1 MHPYIEKPIWTYIFI
16 IICTIMF
23 VAQNL
28 TKYWIYLAFFPAYAF
43 EMPWTF
49 ITSIFLHADIE
60 HLLFNM
66 IALFFFG
73 LSLENIVGRRLFAI
87 IFILA
92 GIFGNIG
99 YLITDPTSLIPG
111 IGASGAIYGVVG
123 TLVVLTPFRRVFLYG
138 LFPIPL
144 ILLVF
149 LWTIIDFAGL
159 FSPST
164 VAHGAHLAG
173 LFVGVLFGVYLRRYL
188 VKVEYY

>member
-1 MHPYIEKPIWTYIFI
+1 
-16 IICTIMF
+16 
-23 VAQNL
+23 
-28 TKYWIYLAFFPAYAF
+28 
-43 EMPWTF
+43 
-49 ITSIFLHADIE
+49 
-60 HLLFNM
+60 
-66 IALFFFG
+66 
-73 LSLENIVGRRLFAI
+73 
-87 IFILA
+87 
-92 GIFGNIG
+92 
-99 YLITDPTSLIPG
+99 
-111 IGASGAIYGVVG
+111 
-123 TLVVLTPFRRVFLYG
+123 LYG

>member
-1 MHPYIEKPIWTYIFI
+1 MRSYVEKPIWTYIFI
-16 IICTIMF
+16 ILCTIMF
-23 VAQNL
+23 VVQNL
-28 TKYWIYLAFFPAYAF
+28 TNYWIYLTFFPAYAF
-43 EMPWTF
+43 IMPWTF

-92 GIFGNIG
+92 GVFGNIG
-99 YLITDPTSLIPG
+99 YLITEPISFIPG

-149 LWTIIDFAGL
+149 LWTIIDLAGL

-173 LFVGVLFGVYLRRYL
+173 LFVGILFGIYLRRYL
-188 VKVEYY
+188 VKVEY

>member
-1 MHPYIEKPIWTYIFI
+1 MYSYIEKPIWTYIFI
-16 IICTIMF
+16 ILCTIMF
-23 VAQNL
+23 VFQNL
-28 TKYWIYLAFFPAYAF
+28 TDYWIYLAFFPAYAF
-43 EMPWTF
+43 RMPWTF

-73 LSLENIVGRRLFAI
+73 LGLENIVGRRLFVI
-87 IFILA
+87 IFILS

-99 YLITDPTSLIPG
+99 YLITDPSSIIPG

-144 ILLVF
+144 ILLVA
-149 LWTIIDFAGL
+149 LWTIIDLAGL

-173 LFVGVLFGVYLRRYL
+173 LVVGILFGVYLRRYL
-188 VKVEYY
+188 VRVEYY

>member
-1 MHPYIEKPIWTYIFI
+1 MRSYVEKPIWTYIFI
-16 IICTIMF
+16 ILCTIMF
-23 VAQNL
+23 VVQNL
-28 TKYWIYLAFFPAYAF
+28 TNYWRYLAFFPAYAF
-43 EMPWTF
+43 IMPWTF

-92 GIFGNIG
+92 GVFGNIG
-99 YLITDPTSLIPG
+99 YLITEPIPSIPG

-149 LWTIIDFAGL
+149 LWTIIDLAGL

-173 LFVGVLFGVYLRRYL
+173 LFVGILFGIYLRRYL
-188 VKVEYY
+188 VKVEY

>member
-1 MHPYIEKPIWTYIFI
+1 MYSYIEKPIWTYIFI
-16 IICTIMF
+16 ILCTIMF
-23 VAQNL
+23 VFKNL
-28 TKYWIYLAFFPAYAF
+28 TDYWIYLAFFPAYALR
-43 EMPWTF
+43 MPWTF

-73 LSLENIVGRRLFAI
+73 LGLENIVGRRLFVM
-87 IFILA
+87 IFILS

-99 YLITDPTSLIPG
+99 YLITDPSSIIPG

-144 ILLVF
+144 ILLVA
-149 LWTIIDFAGL
+149 LWTIIDLAGL

-173 LFVGVLFGVYLRRYL
+173 LVVGILFGMYLRRYL
-188 VKVEYY
+188 VRVEYY